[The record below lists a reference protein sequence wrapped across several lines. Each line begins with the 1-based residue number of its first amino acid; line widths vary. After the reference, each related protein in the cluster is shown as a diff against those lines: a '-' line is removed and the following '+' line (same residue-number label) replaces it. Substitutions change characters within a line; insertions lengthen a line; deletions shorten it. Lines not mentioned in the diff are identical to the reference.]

1 MTSTK
6 QTIRSWRKRGLRLAR
21 AVLLALVTPL
31 LEKNPSKTA
40 TFSLCYVPMVLS
52 MARVI
57 VLLFAVA
64 MLRQVERAGV
74 AGWPEA
80 TLCIAIVLALPLL
93 NALERVSAEETIA
106 VAKAL
111 FRRVG
116 VGGTRQIGSVFGE
129 EPSKDDDHRL
139 DDHRTDEPGPYLEE
153 AA

>member
-1 MTSTK
+1 MKTH
-6 QTIRSWRKRGLRLAR
+6 R
-21 AVLLALVTPL
+21 AVSRFMKRSFRALRAIVLALVTPL

-57 VLLFAVA
+57 VLMFALA
-64 MLRQVERAGV
+64 MLKQVRQAGV

-80 TLCIAIVLALPLL
+80 TLCIAVVLALPLL
-93 NALERVSAEETIA
+93 NALERVNAKETIA

-116 VGGTRQIGSVFGE
+116 VGGVRRIGTVMGG
-129 EPSKDDDHRL
+129 EPSKFDDHR
-139 DDHRTDEPGPYLEE
+139 DDDGEGAIGSDDPFE
-153 AA
+153 AAS

>member
-1 MTSTK
+1 MPMK
-6 QTIRSWRKRGLRLAR
+6 WTIHRFVKRTLRMAR
-21 AVLLALVTPL
+21 AVVLALVTPL

-57 VLLFAVA
+57 VLLFALA
-64 MLRQVERAGV
+64 MLREVRRAGV

-80 TLCIAIVLALPLL
+80 TLCIAVVLALPLL
-93 NALERVSAEETIA
+93 NALERVNAKETIA

-116 VGGTRQIGSVFGE
+116 VGGVRRIGSVVGR
-129 EPSKDDDHRL
+129 EPSIYDDHREDGGEL
-139 DDHRTDEPGPYLEE
+139 DEGSEG
-153 AA
+153 AS

>member
-1 MTSTK
+1 MPMK
-6 QTIRSWRKRGLRLAR
+6 WTIHRFVKRTLRMAR
-21 AVLLALVTPL
+21 AVVLALVTPL

-57 VLLFAVA
+57 VLLFALA
-64 MLRQVERAGV
+64 MLREVRRAGV

-80 TLCIAIVLALPLL
+80 TLCIAVVLALPLL
-93 NALERVSAEETIA
+93 NALERVNAKETIA

-116 VGGTRQIGSVFGE
+116 VGGVRRIGSVVGR
-129 EPSKDDDHRL
+129 EPSMYDDHREDGGEL
-139 DDHRTDEPGPYLEE
+139 DEGSEG
-153 AA
+153 AS

>member
-1 MTSTK
+1 MRNRHK
-6 QTIRSWRKRGLRLAR
+6 IARR
-21 AVLLALVTPL
+21 AVRAWRVAWAVVLALVTPL

-40 TFSLCYVPMVLS
+40 TFSLCRVPMVLS

-80 TLCIAIVLALPLL
+80 TLCIAVVLALPIL
-93 NALERVSAEETIA
+93 NALDRVDARHAIELAETLVGRFGAGA
-106 VAKAL
+106 V
-111 FRRVG
+111 
-116 VGGTRQIGSVFGE
+116 RQIRSVYGE
-129 EPSKDDDHRL
+129 EPKKRDDHR
-139 DDHRTDEPGPYLEE
+139 DDRGLED

>member
-1 MTSTK
+1 MRTK
-6 QTIRSWRKRGLRLAR
+6 YAVSRWTRRGFRFAR
-21 AVLLALVTPL
+21 AVVLALVTPL

-52 MARVI
+52 MSRVI
-57 VLLFAVA
+57 VLLFALA
-64 MLRQVERAGV
+64 MLHQLRAAGV

-93 NALERVSAEETIA
+93 SALEKVSAEDTIA

-111 FRRVG
+111 FTKLG
-116 VGGTRQIGSVFGE
+116 QGATRQVLSVYAGE
-129 EPSKDDDHRL
+129 PNKYDDHREDGGQGRL
-139 DDHRTDEPGPYLEE
+139 DE

>member
-1 MTSTK
+1 MSRLNL
-6 QTIRSWRKRGLRLAR
+6 IRRWLKRGSRMAR
-21 AVLLALVTPL
+21 ALVLALVTPL

-57 VLLFAVA
+57 VLLFALV
-64 MLRQVERAGV
+64 MLEQVRRSGV
-74 AGWPEA
+74 SAWPTA
-80 TLCIAIVLALPLL
+80 ALCIAIVWALPVL
-93 NALERVSAEETIA
+93 NALERVSAEDTIA

-116 VGGTRQIGSVFGE
+116 VGGVRRIGSMFDEETGE
-129 EPSKDDDHRL
+129 SDSYHRE
-139 DDHRTDEPGPYLEE
+139 DGRGIEQ

>member
-1 MTSTK
+1 MSARLIARRWIK
-6 QTIRSWRKRGLRLAR
+6 RSSRVAR

-31 LEKNPSKTA
+31 LEKNPLKTA

-93 NALERVSAEETIA
+93 NALERVSAQETIA

-116 VGGTRQIGSVFGE
+116 AGGTRQIGSVFAE
-129 EPSKDDDHRL
+129 EPSKDDDHRE
-139 DDHRTDEPGPYLEE
+139 DDRGPYLEE